1 MPMQEKTPF
10 RLTMSRAS
18 RILGWCYLPVHLFL
32 LPLMLGVYAAVSA
45 NGLSDRMINILYYAI
60 GAVYV
65 LLFFRGYLRA
75 DFDTLLDRK
84 LSNFLSLL
92 SGYFFDILLSYAA
105 LAVLELVIGSADA
118 NPNQEA
124 IDSLAQTDYGT
135 MVGLTVFLAPL
146 VEETLFRGVVF
157 GTLRE
162 KNRFL
167 AYAVSIL
174 LFSLYH
180 VWQYAL
186 AFQDA
191 SLLIYMIQ
199 YVPVSF
205 VLAWLYDRS
214 GSIWLP
220 IIFHMAINAMA
231 ISVI

>member
-1 MPMQEKTPF
+1 MPSQKKTPF

-18 RILGWCYLPVHLFL
+18 RIMGWCYLPVHVFL
-32 LPLMLGVYAAVSA
+32 LPLMLSVYAVVSE
-45 NGLSDRMINILYYAI
+45 NGLSDRMINVLYYSI

-65 LLFFRGYLRA
+65 LVFFMRYLRA
-75 DFDTLLDRK
+75 DFDTLLDHK
-84 LSNFLSLL
+84 LSSFFSLL
-92 SGYFFDILLSYAA
+92 SGYFVDILLSYAA
-105 LAVLELVIGSADA
+105 LAVLELFVSSSS

-124 IDSLAQTDYGT
+124 IDALAQTDYST
-135 MVGLTVFLAPL
+135 MIGLTVFLAPL

-205 VLAWLYDRS
+205 VLAWLYDQS

-220 IIFHMAINAMA
+220 VIFHMAINAMA